1 MVWTKNYY
9 LYVVKWTQNYLSIY
23 LDVETDVTDVV
34 SRLTDDLFGS
44 KSPPLSSV
52 ESRKSVDD
60 TDTKF
65 RVIVAKKDGEIDDS
79 KVQVVLASRE
89 DKHQVEV
96 IFEYS

>member
-1 MVWTKNYY
+1 MSSQ
-9 LYVVKWTQNYLSIY
+9 LLIY

-44 KSPPLSSV
+44 KSPPLSSF

-60 TDTKF
+60 TDTKLK
-65 RVIVAKKDGEIDDS
+65 VVAAKKDNS

>member
-1 MVWTKNYY
+1 M
-9 LYVVKWTQNYLSIY
+9 YVIKWTHNSLSIY
-23 LDVETDVTDVV
+23 SDVETDVV

-89 DKHQVEV
+89 DKHQVKV

>member
-1 MVWTKNYY
+1 MNSQ
-9 LYVVKWTQNYLSIY
+9 LFIY
-23 LDVETDVTDVV
+23 LDEETDVTDVV

-52 ESRKSVDD
+52 ESRKTVDD

-89 DKHQVEV
+89 DQLQVEV
-96 IFEYS
+96 IFREML

>member
-1 MVWTKNYY
+1 MVWTKNDY
-9 LYVVKWTQNYLSIY
+9 LYVIKELFIY

-60 TDTKF
+60 TDTKVKF
-65 RVIVAKKDGEIDDS
+65 IVAKKDDEIDDS

-89 DKHQVEV
+89 DKHRVGV
-96 IFEYS
+96 IFE

>member
-1 MVWTKNYY
+1 M
-9 LYVVKWTQNYLSIY
+9 YVIKELFIY

-52 ESRKSVDD
+52 ESRVVD
-60 TDTKF
+60 
-65 RVIVAKKDGEIDDS
+65 KKDGETDNS

-89 DKHQVEV
+89 DKQQVEV

>member
-1 MVWTKNYY
+1 MYRIALNQKLLFVCNKMNSQ
-9 LYVVKWTQNYLSIY
+9 LFIY

-60 TDTKF
+60 TDTKVKF
-65 RVIVAKKDGEIDDS
+65 IVAKKDDEIDDS

-89 DKHQVEV
+89 DKHRVGV
-96 IFEYS
+96 IFE